1 MAKGKRLA
9 GERWE
14 FVRARGV
21 YNELQLRKKGVAM
34 ETERVGIP
42 MQPIP
47 RQSRRARG
55 LEASRERRLEHWWE
69 KTRKK
74 PKSKQNASKQRGNV
88 YGTDDSTKPDQMA
101 VELKRVEQCH

>member
-1 MAKGKRLA
+1 M
-9 GERWE
+9 
-14 FVRARGV
+14 RARGV
-21 YNELQLRKKGVAM
+21 YNELQLREKGVAM

-69 KTRKK
+69 KKK
-74 PKSKQNASKQRGNV
+74 RQGKSPKASKMQTSNEEMFTERTTAPN
-88 YGTDDSTKPDQMA
+88 PIRWQ
-101 VELKRVEQCH
+101 